1 MDFWA
6 WFWIWT
12 VLIVL
17 GLGYLGFLAYDLM
30 VKLGP
35 ISKQLETLLARV
47 QKLNEAIEQPAFFER
62 PADNLLDDP
71 ATLLAERAEAQKR
84 KREKRSARERRL
96 IESLDAIDVN
106 ERRFTDAP

>member
-1 MDFWA
+1 MGFWA

-12 VLIVL
+12 TLIVL
-17 GLGYLGFLAYDLM
+17 GLGYLGFVTYDLM

-35 ISKQLETLLARV
+35 ISKQLEVLLDRV
-47 QKLNEAIEQPAFFER
+47 QKLSDAVEKPAVYER

-71 ATLLAERAEAQKR
+71 TLLMAERAEAQMR
-84 KREKRSARERRL
+84 KREKRKARERRL